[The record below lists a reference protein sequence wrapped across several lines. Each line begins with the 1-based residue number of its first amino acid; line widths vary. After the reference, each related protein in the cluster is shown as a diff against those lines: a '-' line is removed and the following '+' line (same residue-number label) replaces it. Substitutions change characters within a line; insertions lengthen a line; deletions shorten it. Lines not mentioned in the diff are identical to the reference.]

1 MSKTLNTIQTL
12 SKIARVLSK
21 IIFIFCIVG
30 ACGCIVGAAGVAF
43 GIGEVL
49 KLGSV
54 TINGIV
60 ADIPDIPVGAIY
72 AALAFG
78 FIAVAGEAVIA
89 KLAEIYF
96 RHELE
101 AGTPF
106 TFAGAKELLRL
117 GILTIVIPCAVS
129 VIGAIVYAVTSAVT
143 GGGSEFDFN
152 VSISLG
158 LGIMFIIMS
167 VVFKYG
173 AELAEGKSEEL

>member
-21 IIFIFCIVG
+21 IIFILCIVG
-30 ACGCIVGAAGVAF
+30 ACGCIVGATGVAF
-43 GIGEVL
+43 GIGEIT

-54 TINGIV
+54 SIYGIV
-60 ADIPDIPVGAIY
+60 DDLPDIPIGAIY

-78 FIAVAGEAVIA
+78 FVAAAGEAVIA
-89 KLAEIYF
+89 KFAEVYF
-96 RHELE
+96 KHELE

-143 GGGSEFDFN
+143 GGGSEIDFN

-173 AELAEGKSEEL
+173 AELAESKNEEL